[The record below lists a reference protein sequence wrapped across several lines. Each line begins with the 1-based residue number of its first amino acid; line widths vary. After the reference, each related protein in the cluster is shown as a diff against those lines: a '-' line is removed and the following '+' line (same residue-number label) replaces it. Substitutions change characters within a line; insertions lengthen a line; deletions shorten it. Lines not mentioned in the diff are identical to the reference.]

1 MKSSEVVDIIHQ
13 ALRGFKTEPRIN
25 DVSYD
30 GDGDS
35 AEVILTTDDG
45 KNKQVWVISSSTI
58 EEAEDDSLGGT
69 CHKCGT
75 DLDEKGLCKDVTC
88 PYNTEQ
94 QSFKPHYDECPQCG
108 AQICGEYHRAGCSI
122 EGRK

>member
-13 ALRGFKTEPRIN
+13 ALRFYKTEPRIN

-45 KNKQVWVISSSTI
+45 KNKQVWVISSDSIT
-58 EEAEDDSLGGT
+58 ETDDDSL
-69 CHKCGT
+69 
-75 DLDEKGLCKDVTC
+75 
-88 PYNTEQ
+88 
-94 QSFKPHYDECPQCG
+94 
-108 AQICGEYHRAGCSI
+108 
-122 EGRK
+122 